1 MNVTNSYSLTFI
13 THSLIKEYIQLFCNQ
28 HLYCTLQLVSNLM
41 LAEAKR
47 KQENYNTKG
56 NNLQQSYSYTYNNT
70 KLR

>member
-1 MNVTNSYSLTFI
+1 
-13 THSLIKEYIQLFCNQ
+13 
-28 HLYCTLQLVSNLM
+28 M